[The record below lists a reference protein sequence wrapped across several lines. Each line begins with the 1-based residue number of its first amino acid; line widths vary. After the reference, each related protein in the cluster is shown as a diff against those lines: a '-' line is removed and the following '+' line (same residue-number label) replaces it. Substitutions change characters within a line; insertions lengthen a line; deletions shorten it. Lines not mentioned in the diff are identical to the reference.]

1 MEQVPWSM
9 QFTGKQFQK
18 KTTTT
23 YTTTTTT
30 TTSTTTT
37 FTTTTTTPLK
47 GFLPVQLVH

>member
-23 YTTTTTT
+23 YATTTTTT
-30 TTSTTTT
+30 TTT
-37 FTTTTTTPLK
+37 FTTTTTTTPLK